1 VLSAPVVVGSQV
13 LGHVSELVLDR
24 RLEHLVGYEVEL
36 ASGTRRFLPTGVASP
51 GPAGI
56 EVASPLHLVEPEYYR
71 RHGVPLAWG
80 RDGFRQLDSQQ
91 PSLDPPADMR
101 ERSLAQVGDIQPIGE
116 SEIAVER
123 Q

>member
-71 RHGVPLAWG
+71 RHGVPLADTPAG
-80 RDGFRQLDSQQ
+80 APFEIDLDS
-91 PSLDPPADMR
+91 
-101 ERSLAQVGDIQPIGE
+101 GDVIRRG
-116 SEIAVER
+116 EIAG
-123 Q
+123 

>member
-1 VLSAPVVVGSQV
+1 MYRRSATSVLSAPVVVGSQV

-71 RHGVPLAWG
+71 RHGVPLADTPAG
-80 RDGFRQLDSQQ
+80 APFEIDLDS
-91 PSLDPPADMR
+91 
-101 ERSLAQVGDIQPIGE
+101 GDVIRRGVIGG
-116 SEIAVER
+116 
-123 Q
+123 